1 MSPTRL
7 LLVDDEPQIV
17 RALRPGLTAA
27 GYEVEA
33 ADTGKAALAAITA
46 RVFDLI
52 ILDLGLPDLDG
63 KDFIVQ
69 ARQQTGV
76 PILVLSARHGEDEKV
91 AALDLGAV
99 DFVGKPFSIGE
110 LMARVRAAL
119 RSQSAGSGARVELV
133 RDELI
138 ADFDARRI
146 RVRGKD
152 IKLSPREAKL
162 LRAFKDRAGQVL
174 THSDIVTAVWGGG
187 GAIDPQFVRVLVGN
201 LRQKVEKDPAR
212 PSIIL
217 TEPGQ
222 GYRFRGSV

>member
-1 MSPTRL
+1 
-7 LLVDDEPQIV
+7 
-17 RALRPGLTAA
+17 
-27 GYEVEA
+27 
-33 ADTGKAALAAITA
+33 
-46 RVFDLI
+46 VFDLI

>member
-1 MSPTRL
+1 
-7 LLVDDEPQIV
+7 
-17 RALRPGLTAA
+17 
-27 GYEVEA
+27 
-33 ADTGKAALAAITA
+33 
-46 RVFDLI
+46 
-52 ILDLGLPDLDG
+52 
-63 KDFIVQ
+63 
-69 ARQQTGV
+69 
-76 PILVLSARHGEDEKV
+76 
-91 AALDLGAV
+91 
-99 DFVGKPFSIGE
+99 
-110 LMARVRAAL
+110 MARVRAAL